1 MGVQLT
7 MISFIECESITV
19 SYNAMGIAT
28 ISYTLISDSDSINL
42 QNAITVGGVTFKGWI
57 TEVYQQQIPKTEHSS
72 TGSWY
77 STNVTMIAVS

>member
-1 MGVQLT
+1 

-19 SYNAMGIAT
+19 SYNTMGIAT

-42 QNAITVGGVTFKGWI
+42 QNTITVGGVVFKGWI
-57 TEVYQQQIPKTEHSS
+57 TEVYQQQIPRTEYSS